1 MHWTILNSG
10 DQEVL
15 PAKAQGRPR
24 KTKTFVMYGLPYIRF
39 LTCPATLVVA
49 DRAPLD
55 PGKSLLSS
63 PCPRPQSGSIREG
76 LGGCFKQSR
85 VVVGGGAAHPRGGTR
100 CPPRIV
106 PGPRHL
112 APDLLLPSASLAERQ
127 GGAGRSEEHTSELQS
142 R

>member
-24 KTKTFVMYGLPYIRF
+24 KTKTFIMYGLPYIRF

-63 PCPRPQSGSIREG
+63 PCPRPQSGRIREG
-76 LGGCFKQSR
+76 FGGLFQAIAGGG
-85 VVVGGGAAHPRGGTR
+85 GGGARGT
-100 CPPRIV
+100 PAA
-106 PGPRHL
+106 
-112 APDLLLPSASLAERQ
+112 APDVAPASSPDPGTWLPTFPCRPRAWQSVRECRV
-127 GGAGRSEEHTSELQS
+127 GGEIVHA
-142 R
+142 